1 MPDSWFLAVFSL
13 HLHIREEA
21 WGLWDPFPKDMISIH
36 KGRVPRPKQ
45 VSTRQMV
52 KIQRHSASFFFSLEV
67 FKTKWCHKNV
77 RLIILGVV
85 NAF

>member
-1 MPDSWFLAVFSL
+1 MARDFTFGSL
-13 HLHIREEA
+13 T
-21 WGLWDPFPKDMISIH
+21 SIPE
-36 KGRVPRPKQ
+36 RVPRPKQ